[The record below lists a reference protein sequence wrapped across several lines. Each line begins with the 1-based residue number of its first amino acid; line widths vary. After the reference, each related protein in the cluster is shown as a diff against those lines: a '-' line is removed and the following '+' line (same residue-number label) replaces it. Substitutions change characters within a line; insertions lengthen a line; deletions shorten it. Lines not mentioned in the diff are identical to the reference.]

1 MKFTFLFLS
10 LFLFTD
16 FLFSQTERS
25 VVFYNVENLFDTIDD
40 PTKNDSEF
48 LPTSN
53 NLWNSSK
60 YFEKL
65 DHINKVMD
73 QINNP
78 LLIGLVEIENAHVVR
93 DIVKQSNKMKNTYGV
108 VHYDSPDER
117 GIDVAMIYDSITL
130 KLIESGY
137 IRYTLPDTAYSA
149 TRDIVWAKYKN
160 GKDVFYAMVNHW
172 PSRRSGEKES
182 EGNRII
188 AATAARK
195 FIDSLMTDNKNVK
208 IVFMGDLNDHP
219 QDKAPQMVYEKLTQM
234 IYPKSGSYGGSYCY
248 KNQWE
253 VLDHM
258 MVSPAFMGKKGIRI
272 VPESGK
278 IFSFDFLITEYKG
291 NKVPFRTYGSKE
303 YLAGYSDHLPVAISI
318 IVK

>member
-1 MKFTFLFLS
+1 M
-10 LFLFTD
+10 
-16 FLFSQTERS
+16 FSFQYFAFGQNDYS
-25 VVFYNVENLFDTIDD
+25 ILFYNVENLFDTIDD
-40 PTKNDSEF
+40 PKKNDSEF
-48 LPTSN
+48 LPSSTSE
-53 NLWNSSK
+53 WNSSK

-65 DHINKVMD
+65 NHINKVIN
-73 QINNP
+73 QINHP
-78 LLIGLVEIENAHVVR
+78 LIIGLVEIENETVVR
-93 DIVKQSNKMKNTYGV
+93 DIIKYSDKMKDQYGV

-117 GIDVAMIYDSITL
+117 GIDVAMMYDSSVL
-130 KLIESGY
+130 KLAGSGF

-160 GKDVFYAMVNHW
+160 DKEVFYTMVNHW

-182 EGNRII
+182 EANRII

-195 FIDSLMTDNKNVK
+195 FIDSLMTVDKNVK

-219 QDKAPQMVYEKLTQM
+219 QDKAPQMIYEKLTQM
-234 IYPKSGSYGGSYCY
+234 IYPKSGSFGGSYCY

-258 MVSPAFMGKKGIRI
+258 MVSPTFIRKKGTRI
-272 VPESGK
+272 IPDSGK

-318 IVK
+318 ILK

>member
-1 MKFTFLFLS
+1 MRSIFLFFIVFTVNFFTF
-10 LFLFTD
+10 
-16 FLFSQTERS
+16 SQNQRS
-25 VVFYNVENLFDTIDD
+25 IVFYNVENLFDTIDD
-40 PTKNDSEF
+40 PKKNDSEF
-48 LPTSN
+48 LPASN
-53 NLWNSSK
+53 NQWNSAK

-65 DHINKVMD
+65 NHINKVMD
-73 QINNP
+73 SIGNP
-78 LLIGLVEIENAHVVR
+78 LIIGLVEIENAAVVR
-93 DIVKQSNKMKNTYGV
+93 DIIKHSDKMKGKYGV

-117 GIDVAMIYDSITL
+117 GIDVALIYDSANL
-130 KLIESGY
+130 RLVESGF

-149 TRDIVWAKYKN
+149 TRDIVWAKYQK

-195 FIDSLMTDNKNVK
+195 FIDSLMIDNKKVK

-219 QDKAPQMVYEKLTQM
+219 QDKAPQMIYEKLTQM
-234 IYPKSGSYGGSYCY
+234 IYPKSGSFGGSYCY

-258 MVSPAFMGKKGIRI
+258 MVSPAFFGKKGVRTILN
-272 VPESGK
+272 SGK
-278 IFSFDFLITEYKG
+278 IFSFDYLITEYKG

-303 YLAGYSDHLPVAISI
+303 YLAGYSDHLPVAIQ
-318 IVK
+318 VLLK

>member
-1 MKFTFLFLS
+1 MQKTIYFLFV
-10 LFLFTD
+10 
-16 FLFSQTERS
+16 FSFQYFAFGQNDYS
-25 VVFYNVENLFDTIDD
+25 ILFYNVENLFDTIDD
-40 PTKNDSEF
+40 PKKNDSEF
-48 LPTSN
+48 LPSSTSE
-53 NLWNSSK
+53 WNSSK

-65 DHINKVMD
+65 NHINKVIN
-73 QINNP
+73 QINHP
-78 LLIGLVEIENAHVVR
+78 LIIGLVEIENETVVR
-93 DIVKQSNKMKNTYGV
+93 DIVKYSDKMKDKYGV

-117 GIDVAMIYDSITL
+117 GIDVAMMYDSSVL
-130 KLIESGY
+130 KLAGSGF
-137 IRYTLPDTAYSA
+137 IRYSLPDTAYSA
-149 TRDIVWAKYKN
+149 TRDIVWAKYKK
-160 GKDVFYAMVNHW
+160 GKEVFYAMVNHW

-182 EGNRII
+182 EVNRII

-195 FIDSLMTDNKNVK
+195 FIDSLMTVDKNVK

-219 QDKAPQMVYEKLTQM
+219 QDKAPQLIYEKLTQM
-234 IYPKSGSYGGSYCY
+234 IYPKSGSFGGSYCY

-258 MVSPAFMGKKGIRI
+258 MVSPAFIRKKGIRI
-272 VPESGK
+272 VPDSGK

-318 IVK
+318 ILK

>member
-1 MKFTFLFLS
+1 MRSIFLFFIVFTVNFFTF
-10 LFLFTD
+10 
-16 FLFSQTERS
+16 SQNQRS
-25 VVFYNVENLFDTIDD
+25 IVFYNVENLFDTIDD
-40 PTKNDSEF
+40 PKKNDSEF
-48 LPTSN
+48 LPASN
-53 NLWNSSK
+53 NQWNSAK

-65 DHINKVMD
+65 NHINKVMD
-73 QINNP
+73 SIGNP
-78 LLIGLVEIENAHVVR
+78 LIIGLVEIENAAVVR
-93 DIVKQSNKMKNTYGV
+93 DIIKHSDKMKGKYGV

-117 GIDVAMIYDSITL
+117 GIDVALIYDSANL
-130 KLIESGY
+130 RLVESGF

-149 TRDIVWAKYKN
+149 TRDIVWAKYQK

-195 FIDSLMTDNKNVK
+195 FIDSLMIDNKKVK

-219 QDKAPQMVYEKLTQM
+219 QDKAPQMIYEKLTQM
-234 IYPKSGSYGGSYCY
+234 IYPKSGSFGGSYCY

-258 MVSPAFMGKKGIRI
+258 MVSPAFFGKKGVSTILN
-272 VPESGK
+272 SGK
-278 IFSFDFLITEYKG
+278 IFSFDYLITEYKG

-303 YLAGYSDHLPVAISI
+303 YLAGYSDHLPVAIQ
-318 IVK
+318 VLLK